1 MQRLYFIDKF
11 MQWKF
16 PENTDKYYWTGHAKL
31 KMRHYGLSAQRV
43 KRVLLRPM
51 RTEEGIAENTVAVM
65 QPQSTRRGANG
76 ERDWKSEIW
85 VMYRM
90 KLKNSKNDFSKMSSG
105 FKSEQTVIIS
115 AWRYPGKTKEG
126 EGLPEGILDEIG
138 ECGV

>member
-1 MQRLYFIDKF
+1 

-31 KMRHYGLSAQRV
+31 KMRHYGLSAQRI

-51 RTEEGIAENTVAVM
+51 RTEEGIAEKTIAVM
-65 QPQSTRRGANG
+65 QPQSTRRGENG
-76 ERDWKSEIW
+76 EKDWKSEIW

-90 KLKNSKNDFSKMSSG
+90 KSKNSKKDFGGVKVDNDFSKMSSG
-105 FKSEQTVIIS
+105 FKSGQTVIIS

-126 EGLPEGILDEIG
+126 EGLPDGILNEIG
-138 ECGV
+138 ECEV

>member
-1 MQRLYFIDKF
+1 

-16 PENTDKYYWTGHAKL
+16 PDNTDRYYWTGHAKL
-31 KMRHYGLSAQRV
+31 KMRHYGLSAQRI

-51 RTEEGIAENTVAVM
+51 RTEEGIAEKTIAVM
-65 QPQSTRRGANG
+65 QPQSTRRSENG
-76 ERDWKSEIW
+76 EKDWKSEIW

-90 KLKNSKNDFSKMSSG
+90 KLKNFKKNFGGVKVDNDSKEMPGG

-126 EGLPEGILDEIG
+126 EGLPEGILNEIG
-138 ECGV
+138 ECEV